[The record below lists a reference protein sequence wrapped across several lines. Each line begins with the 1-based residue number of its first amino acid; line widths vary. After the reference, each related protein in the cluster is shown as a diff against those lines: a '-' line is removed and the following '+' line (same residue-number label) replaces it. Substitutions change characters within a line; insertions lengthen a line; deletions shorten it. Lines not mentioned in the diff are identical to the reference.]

1 MASVNKVIIVGNLG
15 RDPEMRTFP
24 SGDQVANVTIAT
36 TDKWKDKQSGE
47 MREATE
53 WHRVVF
59 NGRLAE
65 IAGQYLRKGS
75 QVYVEGSLRTRKWTD
90 QSGVEKYSTE
100 IRADQMQMLGS
111 RQGMGGGQ
119 QGGGGYD
126 DGGYGGGDQGG
137 YDQAPRRAAPAP
149 RPMAAPAQRP
159 APAMRRRFHARLQG
173 RRTAGASRP
182 GRKQNALAC
191 LGSSLLR
198 AVLLERLPFQRRWR
212 ARSVLRMGAG
222 HHRHS
227 EQYRQRQRAR
237 CTSLH
242 AIPSS
247 AHRRHLQITQRQAC
261 RGRILRVRPQHLL
274 QGLKTDHYRYP
285 TEL

>member
-111 RQGMGGGQ
+111 RQGMGGPGGQ
-119 QGGGGYD
+119 QGGGYD
-126 DGGYGGGDQGG
+126 DAGYGGDQGG
-137 YDQAPRRAAPAP
+137 YDQAPAR
-149 RPMAAPAQRP
+149 RP
-159 APAMRRRFHARLQG
+159 APAAAPRAAAPAARPAPAPMAQAP
-173 RRTAGASRP
+173 RAAS
-182 GRKQNALAC
+182 GFDDMDDDI
-191 LGSSLLR
+191 
-198 AVLLERLPFQRRWR
+198 PF
-212 ARSVLRMGAG
+212 
-222 HHRHS
+222 
-227 EQYRQRQRAR
+227 
-237 CTSLH
+237 
-242 AIPSS
+242 
-247 AHRRHLQITQRQAC
+247 
-261 RGRILRVRPQHLL
+261 
-274 QGLKTDHYRYP
+274 
-285 TEL
+285 